1 MRNSI
6 STADNTSTDDLDV
19 EDCKSCVTVEEPA
32 ASESAEE
39 STVDLPNEV
48 STTDVRVEQSTSSN
62 EDEATGGEGNR
73 WKD

>member
-19 EDCKSCVTVEEPA
+19 EDCKSCVTVEEHA
-32 ASESAEE
+32 ASELSEE

-48 STTDVRVEQSTSSN
+48 STTDVRVEHSTSSN